1 MTKTAP
7 SCRCGSWYRD
17 NELERVSGTHWTALA
32 RLTREFHP
40 LRVSQV
46 ALFACDGSRPLWTAS
61 TLGLRLD
68 NRISPICGSSPP
80 GPPRPVCARMAA
92 LPIPPFSKWGHGLLI
107 PARLSSRTHIGRT
120 QCTYSIIELSPART
134 GPPERRRACADWRRC
149 RKSPHFDVHFRKII
163 IFQQAAFFAHCACF
177 LIKSG
182 ANSVKI
188 QSIPVDNG
196 RLQSA

>member
-92 LPIPPFSKWGHGLLI
+92 LPIPPFSKWGHGL
-107 PARLSSRTHIGRT
+107 
-120 QCTYSIIELSPART
+120 
-134 GPPERRRACADWRRC
+134 PERRRACADWRRC

>member
-120 QCTYSIIELSPART
+120 QWTYSIIELSPART

-182 ANSVKI
+182 AL
-188 QSIPVDNG
+188 
-196 RLQSA
+196 R

>member
-80 GPPRPVCARMAA
+80 GPPRPGLCAGGCSPYTSLLKVGSWPAHSRTAFLSDAYRTYPVDLFNYRTVASPHRPAGKAA
-92 LPIPPFSKWGHGLLI
+92 GLCPIGVGVESPLILMCILGRSSFSNKLLSLLI
-107 PARLSSRTHIGRT
+107 VLV
-120 QCTYSIIELSPART
+120 
-134 GPPERRRACADWRRC
+134 
-149 RKSPHFDVHFRKII
+149 F
-163 IFQQAAFFAHCACF
+163 
-177 LIKSG
+177 
-182 ANSVKI
+182 
-188 QSIPVDNG
+188 
-196 RLQSA
+196 

>member
-120 QCTYSIIELSPART
+120 QWTYSIIEPDCRQPVQAH
-134 GPPERRRACADWRRC
+134 
-149 RKSPHFDVHFRKII
+149 RKSSGLV
-163 IFQQAAFFAHCACF
+163 
-177 LIKSG
+177 LIG
-182 ANSVKI
+182 GGVENPLI
-188 QSIPVDNG
+188 LMCILG
-196 RLQSA
+196 RSSFSNKLLSLLIVLVF

>member
-46 ALFACDGSRPLWTAS
+46 ALFACDGSRPFWTAS

-107 PARLSSRTHIGRT
+107 PARLSSQDAYRTYPVDLFNYRT
-120 QCTYSIIELSPART
+120 VA
-134 GPPERRRACADWRRC
+134 
-149 RKSPHFDVHFRKII
+149 SPHRPAGK
-163 IFQQAAFFAHCACF
+163 AAGLCRLA
-177 LIKSG
+177 
-182 ANSVKI
+182 SVSKVP
-188 QSIPVDNG
+188 SF
-196 RLQSA
+196 